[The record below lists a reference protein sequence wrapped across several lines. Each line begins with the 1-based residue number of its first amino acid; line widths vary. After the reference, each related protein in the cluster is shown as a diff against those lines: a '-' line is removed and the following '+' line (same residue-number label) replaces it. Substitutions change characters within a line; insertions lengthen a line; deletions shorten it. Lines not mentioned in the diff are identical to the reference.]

1 MLFKLFKT
9 AAYSSL
15 FFYGDEKISMFQR
28 VALKP
33 TPEQKSFIA
42 DELGKEPKGMELI
55 TAIDKQGRPLA
66 LQVAALVGGKPFPTF
81 YWLSSRFLVKELSH
95 LEAAGLIK
103 KLEQRL
109 QDDPAL
115 MTEYRLSHEDYI
127 ARRWAAMSQA
137 TKDEVECLG
146 FTDVFTKRGVGGIE
160 NWQQVRCLHT
170 QYAHH
175 LSSGNNV
182 IGRLLDKEYGI
193 ASLLP

>member
-1 MLFKLFKT
+1 
-9 AAYSSL
+9 
-15 FFYGDEKISMFQR
+15 MFQR

-33 TPEQKSFIA
+33 TDEQRRLIA

-66 LQVAALVGGKPFPTF
+66 LQVAALVKGKPFPTF

-103 KLEQRL
+103 ELEERL

-115 MTEYRLSHEDYI
+115 MAEYHKSHEDYV
-127 ARRWAAMSQA
+127 ARRWAAMNDT
-137 TKDEVECLG
+137 TKAEIQRLG

-175 LSSGNNV
+175 LSSGNNA
-182 IGRLLDKEYGI
+182 IGRLLDAEYGI
-193 ASLLP
+193 ANLLP

>member
-1 MLFKLFKT
+1 
-9 AAYSSL
+9 
-15 FFYGDEKISMFQR
+15 MFQR
-28 VALKP
+28 VSLTP
-33 TPEQKSFIA
+33 TPEQRLIIA

-66 LQVAALVGGKPFPTF
+66 LQVAALVDGKPFPTF

-103 KLEQRL
+103 ELEERL

-115 MTEYRLSHEDYI
+115 MAEYRLSHEDYV
-127 ARRWAAMSQA
+127 ARRWAAMSQS
-137 TKDEVECLG
+137 TKEEVERLG
-146 FTDVFTKRGVGGIE
+146 FTQVFSKRGVGGIE

-175 LSSGNNV
+175 LSSGNNA
-182 IGRLLDKEYGI
+182 IGRLLDEEYGI
-193 ASLLP
+193 VGLLA

>member
-1 MLFKLFKT
+1 MPIKIASAKT
-9 AAYSSL
+9 L
-15 FFYGDEKISMFQR
+15 FQR

-33 TPEQKSFIA
+33 TAEQHVLIA

-55 TAIDKQGRPLA
+55 TAIDDKGRPLA

-103 KLEQRL
+103 ELEERL
-109 QDDPAL
+109 QDDPVL
-115 MTEYRLSHEDYI
+115 MADYRQSHEDYV

-137 TKDEVECLG
+137 TKNEIERLG

-160 NWQQVRCLHT
+160 NWQQIRCLHT

-175 LSSGNNV
+175 LSSGNAIGHILDEEYG
-182 IGRLLDKEYGI
+182 IGRLL
-193 ASLLP
+193 P